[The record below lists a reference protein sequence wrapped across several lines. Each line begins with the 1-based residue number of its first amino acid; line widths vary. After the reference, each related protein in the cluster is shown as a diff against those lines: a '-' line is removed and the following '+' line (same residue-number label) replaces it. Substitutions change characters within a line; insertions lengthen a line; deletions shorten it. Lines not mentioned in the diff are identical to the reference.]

1 MRAQLSRRILALLL
15 ALGCAAVSV
24 RAAGEYRTVDVE
36 SLKITIDSE
45 WGLRVAPGYVPVRF
59 DISNLGDPRVIDI
72 VGEGTRFFRMS
83 RAPGPPPGTTRIR
96 QTVRLGRGDRVRLTL
111 PLPVFADS
119 ESIRFEIQEEG
130 RVLEQFSFS
139 SFQSA
144 APANDASALIV
155 ADPAGDFKKLAVGW
169 PRPITAAARASI
181 GMGGRSA
188 PPLDFMLEPGRLP
201 ANWIGYTSLRA
212 VVIGPSEWAQLNEA
226 QKSALMTWTACGG
239 DLILA
244 DGEPGVRAHFFGR
257 IHRTTADAITR
268 DGLASVLAAADKVRD
283 PNWALPANR
292 ARDWNVIAARGFRLP
307 VPGVHGVPAR
317 AYLII
322 LIAFSLLIGPANYWF
337 LWRKRQQVLF
347 VLTAP
352 LISVLFIVV
361 LAGYVVAGEGLAV
374 SGRAM
379 TFTMLDQ
386 AKAQAATHGSASLYA
401 AGMTPSG
408 GLRFPRDV
416 AVLPIGPDGAGN
428 RGSQVIDLTDQQRFA
443 SGVIHARAP
452 TNLEVVS
459 FRPAR
464 ERLAFTR
471 SGETVQVV
479 NALGATVTHLLYRA
493 GGKVY
498 NLTGPLPEGS
508 RGTLKP
514 GSLEPSAVVPQGLP
528 LSARFAYLMAHQP
541 DGSYLAVLERSPFWD
556 VGVNGVVE
564 RASFHL
570 VIGWPEGQP

>member
-1 MRAQLSRRILALLL
+1 MKRWILALLL
-15 ALGCAAVSV
+15 ALGCAGVSV
-24 RAAGEYRTVDVE
+24 HAAGEYRTVEVE

-45 WGLRVAPGYVPVRF
+45 WGLRTTPGYVPVRF
-59 DISNLGDPRVIDI
+59 DITNLGEARVIDI

-83 RAPGPPPGTTRIR
+83 RAPGTVGATQIR
-96 QTVRLGRGDRVRLTL
+96 QAVRLGRGDRVRLTV
-111 PLPVFADS
+111 PLPVFADN
-119 ESIRFEIQEEG
+119 ENVRFEIREDG
-130 RVLEQFSFS
+130 RTLEQFSFS
-139 SFQSA
+139 TFNSA
-144 APANDASALIV
+144 SSPNDASVLIV
-155 ADPAGDFKKLAVGW
+155 ADPASDYRARVTDW
-169 PRPITAAARASI
+169 RRPITATARASM
-181 GMGGRSA
+181 GMGSRTP
-188 PPLDFMLEPGRLP
+188 PPLDFLLEPGRLP
-201 ANWIGYTSLRA
+201 TNWIGYTSLRA
-212 VVIGPSEWAQLNEA
+212 VVVGAREWEQLNEA

-244 DGEPGVRAHFFGR
+244 DGEPGARAHFFGR
-257 IHRTTADAITR
+257 IHRTTAEAITR
-268 DGLASVLAAADKVRD
+268 DGLASVLAAADKVHD
-283 PNWALPANR
+283 PTWALPVNR
-292 ARDWNVIAARGFRLP
+292 ASDWNLIAARGFRLP

-322 LIAFSLLIGPANYWF
+322 LIAFSLLIGPANYWL

-374 SGRAM
+374 SGRAV

-386 AKAQAATHGSASLYA
+386 AKAQAVTRGSASLYA

-408 GLRFPRDV
+408 GLRFARDV
-416 AVLPIGPDGAGN
+416 AVVAIGPDGSGN
-428 RGSQVIDLTDQQRFA
+428 RGQQVIDLTDQQRFA
-443 SGVIHARAP
+443 SGVIQARAP

-464 ERLAFTR
+464 ERLAFTS
-471 SGETVQVV
+471 SGDTVHVV
-479 NALGATVTHLLYRA
+479 NALGATVTHLLYRS

-498 NLTGPLPEGS
+498 SLTGPLPEGG

-514 GSLEPSAVVPQGLP
+514 GSPAPSAVVPAGLP
-528 LSARFAYLMAHQP
+528 LTTRFEYLLAHQP
-541 DGSYLAVLERSPFWD
+541 DGSYLAVLERSPFWNA
-556 VGVNGVVE
+556 GVHDVVE